1 MLCKRHD
8 PPDKMFTL
16 ATISGVCCFLLIA
29 AAQSTPSNEDYDVII
44 VGAGLTGLTAAREIR
59 KAIPGARVG
68 LLEARDQV
76 GGRVRAASMSTA
88 QGEAWLDTGSH
99 FISPTATA
107 LSSLA
112 SEFGIP
118 LFTQTNCGIRT
129 LDIRTKRQAESESFT
144 TRRSF
149 GDALNSTELSSW
161 ATRNVHD
168 YLLNS
173 GQTKPTMDT
182 ANRLLQTL
190 FDSPDKSVSVLHL
203 ILAAASENA
212 TVADLLSRYGHGQAL
227 LMQGDSV
234 VTVKTPNRVYQARQ
248 VVVTVP
254 PVVASSIQ
262 FSPPLQPE
270 YAQFIESYRPTGRAH
285 YFTIT
290 FESPFWRGRGKNG
303 QIIHTNPQG
312 PVVWLTAFDVGEP
325 TMCAGVGATG
335 VLWGIA
341 HVSEDLA
348 PAPRRAAYL
357 DIVTRALGGNG
368 LQPEEY
374 FSEDPTS
381 RGSIAVLPPNVD
393 IELLRYLQGVNDHG
407 ERILFASAEYSNV
420 SMGLMNGAVLSGK
433 AAGEMAARRLRSND
447 ETTGES
453 AGVDTATEG
462 TSFVYHTST
471 LNPPAEPMETST
483 FKHFSFGNAEQAP
496 LFVQPPRS
504 GPPPATASLPTTT
517 TTARSTFTPSNR
529 NRSTTPFQYHTST
542 INTPVEAVE
551 AAPFVHFSN
560 GNVDAA
566 PSNDTVSSSPNQDIA
581 KRLKEILDEA
591 PTSNSLQLARQLSE
605 ILHNLLLSMPEERQ

>member
-1 MLCKRHD
+1 MES
-8 PPDKMFTL
+8 
-16 ATISGVCCFLLIA
+16 ATTAKSAVA
-29 AAQSTPSNEDYDVII
+29 TDYDVII

-88 QGEAWLDTGSH
+88 EGEAW
-99 FISPTATA
+99 
-107 LSSLA
+107 
-112 SEFGIP
+112 
-118 LFTQTNCGIRT
+118 
-129 LDIRTKRQAESESFT
+129 QAESESFT

-149 GDALNSTELSSW
+149 GDALNSTELPSW

-227 LMQGDSV
+227 LMQGGLNRLTRAMAEDMDVQLNETVTSIEEGDSV
-234 VTVKTPNRVYQARQ
+234 VSVKTPNRVYQARQ

-254 PVVASSIQ
+254 PVVASTIQ
-262 FSPPLQPE
+262 FSPPLQSE

-290 FESPFWRGRGKNG
+290 FENPFWRGRGKNG

-393 IELLRYLQGVNDHG
+393 IESLRYLQGVNDHG
-407 ERILFASAEYSNV
+407 ERMLFASAEYSNV

-433 AAGEMAARRLRSND
+433 AAGEMAARRLRSVSETDREDNEIANLIRLNDDVTKTTRPLQGTVDSRRTNDTTTASAFVYNTSTHYPVTQPIEVTTFKHFSFGNVDVDEEDDPSNLIQND

-471 LNPPAEPMETST
+471 LNPRAEPVETST
-483 FKHFSFGNAEQAP
+483 FKHFSFGNAEQA
-496 LFVQPPRS
+496 L
-504 GPPPATASLPTTT
+504 
-517 TTARSTFTPSNR
+517 
-529 NRSTTPFQYHTST
+529 
-542 INTPVEAVE
+542 
-551 AAPFVHFSN
+551 
-560 GNVDAA
+560 
-566 PSNDTVSSSPNQDIA
+566 SNDTVLTSPNQDIA